1 MQVAGNSPQGTG
13 NTIREVA
20 ATLPHDAK
28 VQIGQAF
35 ASLDAMQNIA
45 AKTQNDKTLKP
56 GYAEAKMEYAKQH
69 DRLQKTTQDFEA
81 VFIGMMLKQM
91 RKSIAGKNE
100 LFGNSSEAKTYQDM
114 SDDATAKQ
122 MSKVGTFGLARVM
135 FKSMSRTLPPNP
147 DEDETR
153 SR

>member
-1 MQVAGNSPQGTG
+1 MQIVGNREQGTG
-13 NTIREVA
+13 NSIRAVGAE
-20 ATLPHDAK
+20 LPPTAK

-35 ASLDAMQNIA
+35 ASLDVMQNIA

-56 GYAEAKMEYAKQH
+56 GYAEAKAEYAKQH
-69 DRLQKTTQDFEA
+69 DRLEKTTQDFEA

-100 LFGNSSEAKTYQDM
+100 LFGSSSEAKTYQDM

-147 DEDETR
+147 DTE
-153 SR
+153 

>member
-1 MQVAGNSPQGTG
+1 MSGNGPQRIG
-13 NTIREVA
+13 NGVRTA
-20 ATLPHDAK
+20 AAILPDNAK
-28 VQIGQAF
+28 AQIGQAF

-45 AKTQNDKTLKP
+45 AKTQNDKILKP
-56 GYAEAKMEYAKQH
+56 GYIEAKAEYAKQH
-69 DRLQKTTQDFEA
+69 DRLQKTTQDFES

-100 LFGNSSEAKTYQDM
+100 LFGSSSEAKTYQDM

-147 DEDETR
+147 DEE
-153 SR
+153 